1 MSSHSRSV
9 QGSSDPNK
17 SFKPQNFELIE
28 GLKKLNLVITIIYIN
43 GVLWKERNTSFNIKG
58 EYNEIQ
64 ASFLKNETNIIFF
77 RIFCI
82 KNI

>member
-1 MSSHSRSV
+1 MSSQSSRSV

-43 GVLWKERNTSFNIKG
+43 GVL
-58 EYNEIQ
+58 
-64 ASFLKNETNIIFF
+64 
-77 RIFCI
+77 
-82 KNI
+82 